1 MTVWIIVLFLF
12 SRNVWQRFYSVFLL
26 KITYTKHSVLLNL
39 LLLHLGPRYPG
50 LHPYEQVP
58 FKSWHW
64 VTFKQCIHSVWHPS
78 SYVPFSHSFMKY
90 ENEKKKKHVR
100 EIEYHEEHYTN
111 NYTNNDLKH
120 YTCKPHILK
129 NNKLKAVAHFE

>member
-1 MTVWIIVLFLF
+1 MTVQKIVLFLF
-12 SRNVWQRFYSVFLL
+12 SPNVWQRFYSVFLL

-64 VTFKQCIHSVWHPS
+64 VAFKQCIHSVWHPS
-78 SYVPFSHSFMKY
+78 SYVPLSHSFKKY
-90 ENEKKKKHVR
+90 ASDKKNMLGKLHVM
-100 EIEYHEEHYTN
+100 N
-111 NYTNNDLKH
+111 NIYANNDLKH
-120 YTCKPHILK
+120 YTCKHHILK
-129 NNKLKAVAHFE
+129 NNRLKAVADFE